1 MPRGRG
7 SLDHWPEPRPT
18 QRGWGQW
25 MIDRMTDAANL
36 QYQYGDSE
44 KLKIRYEAHTLY
56 SERTSHWHALFT
68 EVLDIVP
75 GEQVVDV
82 GCGPG
87 GIHVQL
93 SRAGAQVT
101 GIDASPGMVAEA
113 RAQAEQEGLNVQVR
127 VGDAERLPFADGQFD
142 AALCCHMLY
151 HVPDIRAA
159 LTELRRVLRRGGR
172 VLIST
177 NAADH
182 CARLND
188 LHAQAARELG
198 FVPVVGDLAGGG
210 RFSLSNLPLVQ
221 SVFPNVQLHELPNAF
236 IWPTVES
243 ALRYYASGR
252 IDAIQR
258 VADETGHRELLLERM
273 RELIGE
279 IVAREGVFRV
289 PKDAGYFL
297 ATVP

>member
-1 MPRGRG
+1 
-7 SLDHWPEPRPT
+7 
-18 QRGWGQW
+18 
-25 MIDRMTDAANL
+25 MIDRMTDTANL

-44 KLKIRYEAHTLY
+44 KLRIRYEAHTMY
-56 SERTSHWHALFT
+56 SERTSDWHALFT

-75 GEQVVDV
+75 GEDVVDV

-87 GIHVQL
+87 GIHKQL
-93 SRAGAQVT
+93 FRAGAQVF

-113 RAQAEQEGLNVQVR
+113 KAQAERDGLNVQVQ
-127 VGDAERLPFADGQFD
+127 VGDAENLPFSDDQFD

-151 HVPDIRAA
+151 HVPDIRKA
-159 LTELRRVLRRGGR
+159 LTELRRVVRPGGR

-177 NAADH
+177 NAGDH

-188 LHAQAARELG
+188 LHAQAARKLG

-210 RFSLSNLPLVQ
+210 RFSLSDLALVQ

-236 IWPTVES
+236 IWPTVEA

-258 VADETGHRELLLERM
+258 TADDASHREPLLARM

-279 IVAREGVFRV
+279 IVEREGDFRV
-289 PKDAGYFL
+289 PKNAGYFL
-297 ATVP
+297 ATVS

>member
-1 MPRGRG
+1 
-7 SLDHWPEPRPT
+7 
-18 QRGWGQW
+18 
-25 MIDRMTDAANL
+25 MIDRMTDIANL

-44 KLKIRYEAHTLY
+44 KLKIRYEAHTKF
-56 SERTSHWHALFT
+56 SEHTSDWHALFT

-75 GEQVVDV
+75 GEKVVDV

-87 GIHVQL
+87 GIHRHL

-113 RAQAEQEGLNVQVR
+113 RAQAERDALNVQVQ
-127 VGDAERLPFADGQFD
+127 VGDAEHLPFSDDQFD

-151 HVPDIRAA
+151 HVPDIQKA
-159 LTELRRVLRRGGR
+159 LTELRRVVRSDGR

-177 NAADH
+177 NDADH

-210 RFSLSNLPLVQ
+210 RFSLSDLPLVQ
-221 SVFPNVQLHELPNAF
+221 SVFPSVQLHHLPNAF
-236 IWPTVES
+236 IWPTVEP

-258 VADETGHRELLLERM
+258 SAEETGHREPLIARM

-279 IVAREGVFRV
+279 IVKSEGVFRV

-297 ATVP
+297 ATVR